1 MKNNTADKRNIIDY
15 LLIFVYIFMMMIS
28 DEPIFRSYSLLGV
41 AIIGIL
47 ISIGIL
53 IFKKDITKSKRIRE
67 LVAIGLL
74 VMAAGYSVYRIIILN
89 S

>member
-15 LLIFVYIFMMMIS
+15 LLIFVYIFMMLIS
-28 DEPIFRSYSLLGV
+28 DEPVFRSYSLLGV

-47 ISIGIL
+47 ISTGIL
-53 IFKKDITKSKRIRE
+53 VFKKDITKSGRIRE

-74 VMAAGYSVYRIIILN
+74 LMAIGYSVYRITTLN